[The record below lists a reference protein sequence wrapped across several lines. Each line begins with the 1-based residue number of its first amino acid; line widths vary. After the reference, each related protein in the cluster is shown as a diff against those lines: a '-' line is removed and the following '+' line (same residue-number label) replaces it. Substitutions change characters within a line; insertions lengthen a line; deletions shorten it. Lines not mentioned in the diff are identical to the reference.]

1 MFYPAISSQG
11 MVFVVVFVLQSEQH
25 AWKCSLSHQLN
36 SNYDT
41 YCTPKPDF
49 SYHLV
54 CLNSAALLQSNA
66 SSFSDLPPSDQQQNQ
81 VPPYSFFN
89 NQFCSDVGHN
99 TEEEIC
105 RNFHFIWTLIINT
118 INYFINTILIFRFFP
133 VFLLRCFIEKKNA
146 EFLCSWDPFDEK
158 HKTLKLCQQS
168 HCHRI
173 QKREANLICESALRE
188 SRAW

>member
-1 MFYPAISSQG
+1 MSPYIEFNKLCSTRPYQVKAWFLLLFLFYKLSI
-11 MVFVVVFVLQSEQH
+11 
-25 AWKCSLSHQLN
+25 SLSHQLN

-41 YCTPKPDF
+41 YRTPKPDF

-54 CLNSAALLQSNA
+54 CLNPAALLQSNA

-99 TEEEIC
+99 IEEEIC

-146 EFLCSWDPFDEK
+146 EFLCS
-158 HKTLKLCQQS
+158 
-168 HCHRI
+168 
-173 QKREANLICESALRE
+173 
-188 SRAW
+188 